1 MAEART
7 RVVLAF
13 DYGLKRIGIASGDT
27 LTRTAAPRGTFANSP
42 AGPDWTGIDREVKS
56 LGPDLLVVG
65 APYNDDGSP
74 GRIADLATAFAQELT
89 QRYGLKVERMDE
101 GYSSTEADS
110 LLREQRASGQRRKSV
125 RKGDV
130 DSAAAA
136 IILESWLGAQFT

>member
-1 MAEART
+1 MAEARA

-27 LTRTAAPRGTFANSP
+27 LTRTAAPRGTFANSSS
-42 AGPDWTGIDREVKS
+42 GPDWTGIDRQVKL

-65 APYNDDGSP
+65 APYNDDGTP
-74 GRIADLATAFAQELT
+74 GRIADLATTFANELT
-89 QRYGLKVERMDE
+89 RRYGLKVERMDE
-101 GYSSTEADS
+101 GYSSTEAGS
-110 LLREQRASGQRRKSV
+110 LLREQRAAGQRRKV

-136 IILESWLGAQFT
+136 IILESWLGAQVT

>member
-1 MAEART
+1 MTEARA

-27 LTRTAAPRGTFANSP
+27 LTRTAAPRGTLSNSST
-42 AGPDWTGIDREVKS
+42 GPDWPGIDREIRL

-65 APYNDDGSP
+65 APYSDDCSP
-74 GRIADLATAFAQELT
+74 ARIAGLASAFATQLA

-101 GYSSTEADS
+101 GYSSTEAGS
-110 LLREQRASGQRRKSV
+110 LLREQRATGQRRKVV

-136 IILESWLGAQFT
+136 IILESWLGAQVT